1 MPEAVRALEIK
12 EREIPEEEPQEEE
25 DLGELAPRTP
35 PYDADEEDRLAR
47 EQIQAR
53 GTQELA
59 RAFGFGAAA
68 SRPVEQKPM
77 ALMDYSESSL
87 GQLSAQKRSM
97 LDDVPNSIKK
107 YKVGAG
113 QLAALVMFA
122 TKGSKD
128 SWFTQEELDGLSCL
142 VGFHVTGA
150 RVHRT
155 PRRRLYDHDR
165 HGRTGRLTLM
175 CTDDEVE
182 ALDDGAGQSR
192 SGEKRPAF
200 WTGMTIFY

>member
-1 MPEAVRALEIK
+1 MLLVAKDQIRMASMEEATASDTIAKDLALTADKKYYQDMTGEPTPPPPPPRRRQKENVVPQLPAMPLLRDMPEAVRALEIK

-25 DLGELAPRTP
+25 DIGELAPRTP
-35 PYDADEEDRLAR
+35 PYDVDEEDRLAR

-107 YKVGAG
+107 YKVGA
-113 QLAALVMFA
+113 
-122 TKGSKD
+122 
-128 SWFTQEELDGLSCL
+128 
-142 VGFHVTGA
+142 
-150 RVHRT
+150 
-155 PRRRLYDHDR
+155 
-165 HGRTGRLTLM
+165 
-175 CTDDEVE
+175 
-182 ALDDGAGQSR
+182 
-192 SGEKRPAF
+192 
-200 WTGMTIFY
+200 